1 VLCCL
6 AICVARIDVVECFLF
21 VYMTSDD
28 INVIRDNLIG
38 CCVREVVDERWYV
51 YGEQRIDQCRE
62 MLNVV
67 MSAIFDIPDG
77 CIEVIY

>member
-1 VLCCL
+1 
-6 AICVARIDVVECFLF
+6 
-21 VYMTSDD
+21 MTSDD

-38 CCVREVVDERWYV
+38 RSMREVVDEGRYV

-67 MSAIFDIPDG
+67 VSATFIIAGG
-77 CIEVIY
+77 CLKVIY

>member
-6 AICVARIDVVECFLF
+6 AICIARIDVVEGFLF

-51 YGEQRIDQCRE
+51 YGE
-62 MLNVV
+62 
-67 MSAIFDIPDG
+67 
-77 CIEVIY
+77 